1 MNIYDNPPACGI
13 VLVVLIITRLVDD
26 SPSAGEVKMPSGKLD
41 KPVIQDNRDGTV
53 SIRYEPREEG
63 LHELHVKYNSE
74 HVQGEQWP
82 TPTQSVIS
90 VSRFVFQKNPRPLLY
105 SANAKASGTHTQTAN
120 FSLPKHPNCAA
131 ST

>member
-1 MNIYDNPPACGI
+1 MIHRPP
-13 VLVVLIITRLVDD
+13 
-26 SPSAGEVKMPSGKLD
+26 GEVKMPSGKLD